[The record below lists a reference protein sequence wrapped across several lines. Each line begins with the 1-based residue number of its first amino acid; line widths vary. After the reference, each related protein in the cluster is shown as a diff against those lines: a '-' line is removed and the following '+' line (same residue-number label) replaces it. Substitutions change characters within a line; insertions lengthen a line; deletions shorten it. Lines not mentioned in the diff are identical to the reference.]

1 MTLTVAARHAAMCLL
16 LLAWSVTALAGPTP
30 TDDQRQATSEV
41 AESLQYGSYSGVDLD
56 DDWSKRA
63 FQRLL
68 DVLDD
73 QRAYLLQRD
82 VDNFSELETSLDD
95 AVKAG
100 DLDRVYA
107 FYSRYQDR
115 VESRLQWLVD
125 KVDQGIDYDYTS
137 NERLALDRED
147 SPWAGSESS
156 LDELWSKRLENAALT
171 LSLSDQSPA
180 EIQKTLHD
188 RYANQLNRVRQTNAE
203 DVLVL
208 LMAAVTGTVDPH
220 TEYFSPQQSESFDI
234 QMRLSLEGIGAL
246 LQSDGEYV
254 KVSSLVPGGPA
265 DKAGVLQPADRIVAV
280 GQNENGDM
288 VNVVGMRLDE
298 VVDLIRGPK
307 GSTVRLDIIPA
318 KAVDVTRTHTI
329 RITRDTVKLEDQAA
343 HSRVENVQ
351 RDGKTHK
358 IGIIT
363 VPAFYVDFDA
373 WQAGESDYRSTTRDV
388 AKEIDKLKAQ
398 GVEGIVLDLRNDGGG
413 ALQEANSM
421 IGLFIDRGPTVQV
434 RDAQGRINL
443 YGDTDAGVAYDG
455 PLAVLVN
462 RLSASASEIFAG
474 AIQDYGRGLI
484 IGSRTFGK
492 GTVQTLSDLSHGQIK
507 LTRAKFYRISGESTQ
522 HRGVEPDILY
532 PSLIDPDEIG
542 ESALDNALPWD
553 RVRPVQYRLYGE
565 PWRYLE
571 ALQDRHEQRIASDP
585 DFVYLE
591 KQAQLSKRLRDQ
603 QTSISL
609 NKAQRQREMD
619 AQETEQLALENQ
631 RRKALGME
639 PLDHWT
645 DARDQDDDGASEAGQ
660 TSDDAKT
667 ESRDQRDGNGR
678 KDGAGQKSDSG
689 DDEAVDSDD
698 AKPIDRAELQETS
711 QILLD
716 YVQLKSAS

>member
-1 MTLTVAARHAAMCLL
+1 MCLL
-16 LLAWSVTALAGPTP
+16 LLAWSVVALAGPTP
-30 TDDQRQATSEV
+30 TDAQRQAATEV
-41 AESLQYGSYSGVDLD
+41 AEAIQYGSYAEVTLD
-56 DDWSKRA
+56 DAWSKRA
-63 FQRLL
+63 FKRLL

-82 VDNFSELETSLDD
+82 VDDFSDLDTTLDD
-95 AVKAG
+95 AVEDG

-107 FYSRYQDR
+107 FYSRYQER
-115 VESRLQWLVD
+115 VEARLQWLVSR
-125 KVDQGIDYDYTS
+125 VDQSIDYTYTG
-137 NERLALDRED
+137 NERLALDRKD
-147 SPWAGSESS
+147 SPWAGSEEA
-156 LDELWSKRLENAALT
+156 LDALWSKRLENAALT
-171 LSLSDQSPA
+171 LSLNDQTPKQ
-180 EIQKTLHD
+180 IQKTLHD
-188 RYANQLNRVRQTNAE
+188 RYTNQLNRVRQTNAE

-220 TEYFSPQQSESFDI
+220 TEYLSPQQGESFDI

-246 LQSDGEYV
+246 LQNDGEYV

-265 DKAGVLQPADRIVAV
+265 DKSGVLQPADRIVAV
-280 GQNENGDM
+280 GQGNDGDM
-288 VNVVGMRLDE
+288 VNVVGMRLDQ
-298 VVDLIRGPK
+298 VVELIRGPK

-318 KAVDVTRTHTI
+318 KAVDVTRTQQVQ
-329 RITRDTVKLEDQAA
+329 ITRDTVKLEDQAA
-343 HSRVENVQ
+343 HSKVEEVQ
-351 RDGKTHK
+351 RDGETHK

-373 WQAGESDYRSTTRDV
+373 WQAGETDYRSTTRDV
-388 AKEIDKLKAQ
+388 AKEIAKLKAQ
-398 GVEGIVLDLRNDGGG
+398 NVEGIVLDLRNDGGG

-434 RDAQGRINL
+434 RDARGRINL

-474 AIQDYGRGLI
+474 AIQDYGRGLV

-522 HRGVEPDILY
+522 NRGVEPDILF

-553 RVRPVQYRLYGE
+553 RVRPVQYRLYGQ

-571 ALQDRHEQRIASDP
+571 TLQDRHDKRVANDP

-591 KQAQLSKRLRDQ
+591 KQAQLIKRLREQ

-609 NKAQRQREMD
+609 NAEQRKREMD

-631 RRKALGME
+631 RRRALGLE
-639 PLDHWT
+639 PLKSWV
-645 DARDQDDDGASEAGQ
+645 DARDRSANSDAEAD
-660 TSDDAKT
+660 TSDK
-667 ESRDQRDGNGR
+667 
-678 KDGAGQKSDSG
+678 G
-689 DDEAVDSDD
+689 DKGGKEDKGDKADD
-698 AKPIDRAELQETS
+698 VEPIDRAELQETS

-716 YVQLKSAS
+716 YAQLMRKPPTS

>member
-30 TDDQRQATSEV
+30 TDDQSQAASEV

-56 DDWSKRA
+56 DEWSKRA

-82 VDNFSELETSLDD
+82 VDNFNDLDTSLDD
-95 AVKAG
+95 AVKSG

-115 VESRLQWLVD
+115 VEARLQWLVD
-125 KVDQGIDYDYTS
+125 KVDSGIDYDYTS
-137 NERLALDRED
+137 DERLALDRKD
-147 SPWAGSESS
+147 YPWAGSESA
-156 LDELWSKRLENAALT
+156 LDDLWSKRLENAALT
-171 LSLSDQSPA
+171 LSLSDQTPE

-188 RYANQLNRVRQTNAE
+188 RYTNQLNRVRQTNAE

-208 LMAAVTGTVDPH
+208 LMSAVTGTVDPH

-280 GQNENGDM
+280 GQNEDGDM

-307 GSTVRLDIIPA
+307 GSTVRLEIIPA
-318 KAVDVTRTHTI
+318 KAVDVTRTHTV

-343 HSRVENVQ
+343 HSRVEEIQ
-351 RDGKTHK
+351 RDGETHK

-398 GVEGIVLDLRNDGGG
+398 QVEGIVLDLRNDGGG

-434 RDAQGRINL
+434 RDARGRINL

-474 AIQDYGRGLI
+474 AIQDYGRGLV

-492 GTVQTLSDLSHGQIK
+492 GTVQTLTDLSHGQLK

-522 HRGVEPDILY
+522 HRGVEPDIIY
-532 PSLIDPDEIG
+532 PSLIDPDQIG

-571 ALQDRHEQRIASDP
+571 ALQDRHEQRIANDP

-591 KQAQLSKRLRDQ
+591 KQAQLSKRLREQ

-609 NKAQRQREMD
+609 NKEQRQREMD

-631 RRKALGME
+631 RRRSLGME
-639 PLDHWT
+639 PLDDWT
-645 DARDQDDDGASEAGQ
+645 DARGQSDGSDQESA
-660 TSDDAKT
+660 DAKN
-667 ESRDQRDGNGR
+667 SDGE
-678 KDGAGQKSDSG
+678 ASG
-689 DDEAVDSDD
+689 EDEIPDSDD

-716 YVQLKSAS
+716 YVKLTAKS

>member
-16 LLAWSVTALAGPTP
+16 LLAWSVVALAGPTP
-30 TDDQRQATSEV
+30 TDDQRQAAIEV
-41 AESLQYGSYSGVDLD
+41 AESLQYGHYADVEINDE
-56 DDWSKRA
+56 WSQRA
-63 FQRLL
+63 FKRLL
-68 DVLDD
+68 DVLDE
-73 QRAYLLQRD
+73 QRAYLLRRD
-82 VDNFSELETSLDD
+82 IDNFSDLETSLDD
-95 AVKAG
+95 AVKNG

-107 FYSRYQDR
+107 FYSHYQDR
-115 VESRLQWLVD
+115 VEARLQWLVD
-125 KVDQGIDYDYTS
+125 KVDQGLDYDYTT
-137 NERLALDRED
+137 NERLALDRKD
-147 SPWAGSESS
+147 SPWAGSEEA
-156 LDELWSKRLENAALT
+156 LDDLWNKRLKNAALT
-171 LSLSDQSPA
+171 LSLSDQSA
-180 EIQKTLHD
+180 EEIQKTLHD

-208 LMAAVTGTVDPH
+208 FMAAVTGTVDPH
-220 TEYFSPQQSESFDI
+220 TEYLSPQQGESFDI

-246 LQSDGEYV
+246 LQNDGEYV

-265 DKAGVLQPADRIVAV
+265 DKSGVLQPADRIVAV
-280 GQNENGDM
+280 GQDEDGEM

-307 GSTVRLDIIPA
+307 GSTVRLEIIPA
-318 KAVDVTRTHTI
+318 KAVDVTRTQEI

-343 HSRVENVQ
+343 HSQVEEVQ
-351 RDGKTHK
+351 RDGQPHK

-388 AKEIDKLKAQ
+388 AKEIEKLKAQ
-398 GVEGIVLDLRNDGGG
+398 NVEGIVLDLRNNGGG

-434 RDAQGRINL
+434 RDARGRINL

-474 AIQDYGRGLI
+474 AIQDYGRGLVL
-484 IGSRTFGK
+484 GSRTFGK

-532 PSLIDPDEIG
+532 PSLIDPDQIG

-571 ALQDRHEQRIASDP
+571 ALQDRHEQRIANDP

-591 KQAQLSKRLRDQ
+591 KQAQLSKRLREQ

-609 NKAQRQREMD
+609 NKEQRQREMD
-619 AQETEQLALENQ
+619 AQESEQLALENQ
-631 RRKALGME
+631 RRRALGME

-645 DARDQDDDGASEAGQ
+645 DAREQDETSSNDQTD
-660 TSDDAKT
+660 TSDQSSD
-667 ESRDQRDGNGR
+667 SD
-678 KDGAGQKSDSG
+678 SDSG
-689 DDEAVDSDD
+689 KDD
-698 AKPIDRAELQETS
+698 ANAEDANPTDRAELQETS

-716 YVQLKSAS
+716 YVQLKSNG